1 MRTYTYHTR
10 FILRRHLNQALTDSF
25 KLEVAPLTTQD
36 EDSRFAHQLWI
47 LRTVSDKQ
55 GERTVQFWLDKPERG
70 GDVGFWGPS
79 SLGGSPYSSAVI
91 DHTALDLIVITS
103 K

>member
-1 MRTYTYHTR
+1 MPTYTSETR
-10 FILRRHLNQALTDSF
+10 FIVRRYLNQALTDSF
-25 KLEVAPLTTQD
+25 KLEVAPLIPQD
-36 EDSRFAHQLWI
+36 EDSHFAHQLWI

-55 GERTVQFWLDKPERG
+55 RERTVQFWLNKPERG
-70 GDVGFWGPS
+70 GDIGFKGAFP
-79 SLGGSPYSSAVI
+79 GVSPYSSAVI